1 MLDALLYPKAVAV
14 MGASRTPG
22 KVGYAVVANL
32 IQGGFEGDIVPI
44 NPSGGELL
52 GHKIYAGLEEY
63 GKQIDLSVIA
73 VPTAAV
79 KGAVI
84 SSLHQG
90 AKAIVVITAGFK
102 EVGEEG
108 ARLEKEI
115 ADLCHASGARLMGP
129 NCLGLINTHHAM
141 NASFASHMPAVG
153 GISVVSQSGA
163 LCTAILDWAASRKMG
178 LATLVSIGNK
188 ADLDETDFL
197 SAFAD
202 DDRTKVI
209 VGYLESI
216 GSGDEFIRVAES
228 VAAIKPVVILKA
240 GTTSAGSKAASS
252 HTGALAGADIAYGAA
267 FKRAGIIRAD
277 TFESLFDFSA
287 ALAMQPLPKGDR
299 VAIITNA
306 GGPGIMTA
314 DAVENSG
321 MKVASLHP
329 DTADDLREKLPAAA
343 SVGNPIDV
351 LGDADPER
359 YAMAVEAAQNDPS
372 VDAVIVILTPQA
384 MTRPAETARAIAAKA
399 NGEKPLLASFMGGSD
414 VLPGREELV
423 AANLP
428 DYPSPE
434 RAVAS
439 LKAMVDYAAWRLRPP
454 RIVTRFPVNR
464 RRVERIIS
472 RQLRTGRLYIG
483 EAKAKDILRAYDFV
497 VPDGRLVGT
506 VEEAM
511 EAAPRIGYPL
521 AMKIVSPDIIHKSDV
536 GGVKLNLNSAGGRGR
551 RVRTHDAAHQ
561 AAHAGRLPRGRVP
574 REDGAARPG
583 GHPGHDPRP
592 AVRPHAHVRAGR
604 HLRGGHEGRHLPPG
618 PHHLGGSH
626 EHADGHPLL
635 QAPDGRARRG
645 RREPGGHRRGA
656 AAHQPAGH
664 RLPADRR
671 TRHQP
676 LHRRQDGRR
685 VVGGRRPN
693 PAGPGRCAM
702 TPEKPIYDADWQS
715 KYASMI
721 MTAEQAVSADPA
733 RAACVHRHRRG
744 AAAPPGAGARRP
756 AARTGRPRG
765 ASLADHR

>member
-1 MLDALLYPKAVAV
+1 MLDALLYPQAVAV

-32 IQGGFEGDIVPI
+32 IQGGFEGDIVPV
-44 NPSGGELL
+44 NPSGGEML
-52 GHKIYAGLEEY
+52 GHKVYTSLEEY
-63 GKQIDLSVIA
+63 GKHIDLSVIA

-79 KGAVI
+79 KGAVV
-84 SSLHQG
+84 SSLRQG
-90 AKAIVVITAGFK
+90 AKAVVVITAGFK

-115 ADLCHASGARLMGP
+115 ADLCHSSGARLMGP
-129 NCLGLINTHHAM
+129 NCLGLINTHHNM

-197 SAFAD
+197 SAFAED
-202 DDRTKVI
+202 ERTKVI

-216 GSGDEFIRVAES
+216 GSGDEFIRAAES

-240 GTTSAGSKAASS
+240 GTTAAGSKAASS

-267 FKRAGIIRAD
+267 FKRAGIIRAE
-277 TFESLFDFSA
+277 TFEALFDFAA

-329 DTADDLREKLPAAA
+329 DTAEDLRGKLPAAA

-351 LGDADPER
+351 LGDADPDR
-359 YAMAVEAAQNDPS
+359 YATAVAAAQADPA

-384 MTRPAETARAIAAKA
+384 MTRPAETARAIAACA
-399 NGEKPLLASFMGGSD
+399 NGDKPVLASFMGGAD

-434 RAVAS
+434 RAVAA
-439 LKAMVDYAAWRLRPP
+439 LKAMVEYASWRLRPP

-464 RRVERIIS
+464 RRVERVIS
-472 RQLRTGRLYIG
+472 RQLRTGRLYVG
-483 EAKAKDILRAYDFV
+483 EAKAKDILRAYDFI
-497 VPDGRLVGT
+497 VPDGRLVAT
-506 VEEAM
+506 VDEAV

-521 AMKIVSPDIIHKSDV
+521 AMKIVSSDIIHKSDV
-536 GGVKLNLNSAGGRGR
+536 GGVKLNLSSPQDVADAFELMMLRIGRAMP
-551 RVRTHDAAHQ
+551 DAFLE
-561 AAHAGRLPRGRVP
+561 GVYLERMVPRGREVILGMTRDAQFGP
-574 REDGAARPG
+574 MLMFGLGGIFVEVMKDVTFHLAPITSGEAMSMLMGTRSYKLLEGVRGEQGVNLAAIGEALQRISQLVTDFPQIDELDINPFIVGKMGEDSFAADARIQLAPG
-583 GHPGHDPRP
+583 G
-592 AVRPHAHVRAGR
+592 A
-604 HLRGGHEGRHLPPG
+604 L
-618 PHHLGGSH
+618 
-626 EHADGHPLL
+626 
-635 QAPDGRARRG
+635 
-645 RREPGGHRRGA
+645 
-656 AAHQPAGH
+656 
-664 RLPADRR
+664 
-671 TRHQP
+671 
-676 LHRRQDGRR
+676 
-685 VVGGRRPN
+685 
-693 PAGPGRCAM
+693 
-702 TPEKPIYDADWQS
+702 
-715 KYASMI
+715 
-721 MTAEQAVSADPA
+721 
-733 RAACVHRHRRG
+733 
-744 AAAPPGAGARRP
+744 
-756 AARTGRPRG
+756 
-765 ASLADHR
+765 